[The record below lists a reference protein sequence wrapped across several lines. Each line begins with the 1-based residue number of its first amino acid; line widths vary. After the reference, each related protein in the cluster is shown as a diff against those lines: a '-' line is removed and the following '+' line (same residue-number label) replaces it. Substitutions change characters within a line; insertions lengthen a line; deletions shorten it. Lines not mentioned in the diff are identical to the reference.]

1 MKNFVKPLAHCL
13 VQCYRGPFKS
23 GVDFNSYC
31 AIGAR
36 RSKVKKSLMYSFYPF
51 LIYSANFGIFL
62 TY

>member
-31 AIGAR
+31 AM
-36 RSKVKKSLMYSFYPF
+36 VKGHVEVK
-51 LIYSANFGIFL
+51 
-62 TY
+62 

>member
-31 AIGAR
+31 AM
-36 RSKVKKSLMYSFYPF
+36 VKEEEEEVK
-51 LIYSANFGIFL
+51 
-62 TY
+62 